1 MILVSKTEHGLHTT
15 MATIVQL
22 PSGSWRAQVRRGGV
36 TKGETFK
43 RHADAKRWA
52 SEMESKIESI
62 KAIGSA
68 KTPKGSTFADFVDK
82 YVEETDSVKKHGKNK
97 RATLKRLKVEFKGVL
112 MSDFSLMHL
121 RDFVDRRVKEKTQ
134 AGDTVSGVTIAID
147 LSYIS
152 TVLHWAKEVK
162 NYDIDVSIVS
172 SARASLKRRGL
183 STKSVERDR
192 EISDEELKKITAA
205 YEAKDARQ
213 KIPMAVLIAF
223 ALASAM
229 RQEEICTI
237 RIEDINFDENEK
249 TVIIRN
255 RKDPEDKIGNDQI
268 VPLLPAAWDIVAK
281 AIKGRKTGAI
291 FPYDPHSVSAS
302 FTRVCKQCE
311 IEDLH
316 FHDLRH
322 TAIGNL
328 FAIGLGIV
336 QVALISGHKEWKM
349 LKRYTHIKA
358 RDVQKAVKYLLGVQV
373 LKAETLSD

>member
-1 MILVSKTEHGLHTT
+1 MIQVSKTEHGLHTT

-205 YEAKDARQ
+205 YEVKDARQ